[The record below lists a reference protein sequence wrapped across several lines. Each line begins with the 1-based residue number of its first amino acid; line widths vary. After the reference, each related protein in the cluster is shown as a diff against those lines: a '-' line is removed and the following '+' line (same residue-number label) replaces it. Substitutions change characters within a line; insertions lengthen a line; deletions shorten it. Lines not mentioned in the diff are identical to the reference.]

1 MVVPGL
7 SRRATIADKDGLMK
21 TNDRSCR
28 SGLPQAGPIASLPI
42 GPKEFTAVEPRQSF
56 VFLKTLRLLHR
67 LKGSSLVAV
76 ISLLT
81 AITSFITHWYIL
93 YRFGAGEESAA
104 FFAAIVPPVMVYEIL
119 ALTFSMVLVPLLAP
133 LAPASRRCATWSW
146 VLALTTGMVLPC
158 LLLITLAPTLVQL
171 CFPGFSAETAAITT
185 QLFIPISVTL
195 LPLAGVEILGSGLRS
210 SQRFVLPEILSWT
223 ASIIS
228 LCFLWQT
235 CDRWGIYSA
244 SFAFLLRATCEFLLL
259 AFWYRPTWP
268 RWSSL
273 QFLLVISRVKHLIVG
288 SCVHRTDS
296 LFDRYLTSFGAPHAV
311 SLLALS
317 RQIIH
322 TSSRL
327 LTRSITWT
335 SIPKLSQHADAKEW
349 RPFQSILQTRLLSL
363 LIMSGLGISVMFFLG
378 PIVIPKIFQHG
389 RVTAA
394 DSQEILYFL
403 LALCGTLI
411 GESIANLYSNAFY
424 AYGNT
429 SRPTRIHI
437 ACYFLGLVIRAGAFF
452 MYGVI
457 GTAIGLSLYYLLF
470 AATLMW
476 QMHRTLKKDDLK
488 PQTLKETTPMTLA
501 AQDHAHGA

>member
-1 MVVPGL
+1 
-7 SRRATIADKDGLMK
+7 MK
-21 TNDRSCR
+21 TTDR
-28 SGLPQAGPIASLPI
+28 SGLPQSSPIASLPVCR
-42 GPKEFTAVEPRQSF
+42 GEFTDGEPRQSF
-56 VFLKTLRLLHR
+56 VSLKNSRLLR
-67 LKGSSLVAV
+67 VFKGSSLVALV
-76 ISLLT
+76 SLFT

-104 FFAAIVPPVMVYEIL
+104 FFAAVVPPVMVYEIL
-119 ALTFSMVLVPLLAP
+119 TLTFSMVLVPLFAP
-133 LAPASRRCATWSW
+133 LDPASRRRATWSW
-146 VLALTTGMVLPC
+146 VLTLTTGMALPC
-158 LLLITLAPTLVQL
+158 LLLIAFASTVVRL
-171 CFPGFSAETAAITT
+171 CFPGFSAETSAIAS

-195 LPLAGVEILGSGLRS
+195 LPLAGVEILACGFRS
-210 SQRFVLPEILSWT
+210 SRRFVLPELLSWT

-228 LCFLWQT
+228 LGFLWQT

-244 SFAFLLRATCEFLLL
+244 AFAFLLRATCEFILL
-259 AFWYRPTWP
+259 ALWYPPTWP

-335 SIPKLSQHADAKEW
+335 SIPKLSQYADGKEW
-349 RPFQSILQTRLLSL
+349 HSFQSTLQTRLLSL
-363 LIMSGLGISVMFFLG
+363 LIMSGLGIGAMFFLG

-394 DSQEILYFL
+394 DSQEILVFL

-411 GESIANLYSNAFY
+411 GESIASLYSNAFY

-429 SRPTRIHI
+429 SLPTRIHI
-437 ACYFLGLVIRAGAFF
+437 VCYVLGLVFRAGAFF
-452 MYGVI
+452 MYGVL
-457 GTAIGLSLYYLLF
+457 GTAVGLSLYYLLF

-476 QMHRTLKKDDLK
+476 QMHRALKKFELS
-488 PQTLKETTPMTLA
+488 PQPLPENPSMHLA
-501 AQDHAHGA
+501 TQDHSHGT